1 MAKKK
6 QHKSRFTPAQRLS
19 HHAAA
24 YGVTILAALGLDEW
38 NLYDAKSM
46 VDEFAEQVS
55 DVPPG
60 VGFAFDDAV
69 SPELKLAVLMQWRK
83 DADPRWLSKQN

>member
-6 QHKSRFTPAQRLS
+6 HKSRFTPAQRLS

-24 YGVTILAALGLDEW
+24 YGISIVAAMGLDEW
-38 NLYDAKSM
+38 NLYDAKAM
-46 VDEFAEQVS
+46 ADEFADRVA
-55 DVPPG
+55 DVPG
-60 VGFAFDDAV
+60 EIGFAFDDAI
-69 SPELKLAVLMQWRK
+69 SPELKLAVLMQWSR